1 MKKILVI
8 DDDKIVQKIL
18 QEFSEE
24 VCIFKDNKLEEY
36 KPKTVVLN
44 YNGITLNPESY
55 EVFIYGLKIP
65 LTIREFQILKLLM
78 EHPNK
83 VFSRQNILDSV
94 WGYEYYGNSK
104 IVNEHIKKI
113 RKKIGIDCIETVRGI
128 GYKLKE

>member
-8 DDDKIVQKIL
+8 DDDEIVQKIL

-36 KPKTVVLN
+36 KQKTKTLS
-44 YNGITLNPESY
+44 YNGIFLNTESY
-55 EVFIYGLKIP
+55 EVFIYGLKID
-65 LTIREFQILKLLM
+65 LTVKEFEILKLFM
-78 EHPNK
+78 ENPNK
-83 VFSRQNILDSV
+83 VFTRENILDSI
-94 WGYEYYGNSK
+94 WGYEYYGNTK

-113 RKKIGIDCIETVRGI
+113 RRKLGIDCIETIRGV